1 MTFKVQTALSYAYFF
16 LGRHDKGAAIASR
29 ITRARPSYQ
38 TALRSAAA
46 NHAFGGRAEEAR
58 RMIMSSLA
66 YNPKQRVSGLPD
78 LLPFYGRAQMDM
90 WSDALH
96 RAGLPD

>member
-1 MTFKVQTALSYAYFF
+1 MPVHQSALQLIELKTQALFQVAGRYAVLFQC
-16 LGRHDKGAAIASR
+16 LPVG
-29 ITRARPSYQ
+29 
-38 TALRSAAA
+38 
-46 NHAFGGRAEEAR
+46 AFGGRAEEAR